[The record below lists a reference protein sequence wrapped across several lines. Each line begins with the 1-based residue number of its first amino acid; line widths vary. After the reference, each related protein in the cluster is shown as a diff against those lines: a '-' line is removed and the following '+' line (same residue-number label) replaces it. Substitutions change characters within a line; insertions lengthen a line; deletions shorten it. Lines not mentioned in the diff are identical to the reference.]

1 MKPIQLRKNTIDIP
15 FINVDGTEAFTLH
28 FEKTDENIKRIQ
40 NTEKELKIL
49 AKEIE
54 GKEEAD
60 LEDAKGFLKK
70 TIDSILGDGSF
81 QQLYDANPFVAT
93 VTVYFYQIALG
104 IKEELEKEDLQAA
117 ESKYLK

>member
-28 FEKTDENIKRIQ
+28 FEKTDANIKRIE
-40 NTEKELKIL
+40 NTEKELKVL

-54 GKEEAD
+54 GKGESD
-60 LEDAKGFLKK
+60 LEDVKKFLKK

-81 QQLYDANPFVAT
+81 QQLYNVNPFVAT
-93 VTVYFYQIALG
+93 ITTYFYQLAIG
-104 IKEELEKEDLQAA
+104 IKEELEQEDLQAV